1 VSVPGELWKLT
12 AGSGFF
18 LAMGVGATILLP
30 ATFTPAPSELAT
42 VYTPQ
47 QLHGRQIYAREGG
60 WYCHTQ
66 QVRPTEADQ
75 GTVYAPGDI
84 GPVSKAGDYAYQ
96 KPVFWGTERQGPDL
110 SHVASRVQSAQPAWE
125 IAHLKDPD
133 ALVPGTIMPSYGHL
147 PQSDLVDLVDYLLTL
162 K

>member
-1 VSVPGELWKLT
+1 
-12 AGSGFF
+12 
-18 LAMGVGATILLP
+18 
-30 ATFTPAPSELAT
+30 
-42 VYTPQ
+42 VYT
-47 QLHGRQIYAREGG
+47 R
-60 WYCHTQ
+60 
-66 QVRPTEADQ
+66 
-75 GTVYAPGDI
+75 GDI

-125 IAHLKDPD
+125 LAHLEDPA

-147 PQSDLVDLVDYLLTL
+147 PQSDLQDLVDYLLTL

>member
-1 VSVPGELWKLT
+1 MNIPGELWRLA

-18 LAMGVGATILLP
+18 LALGMGATILLP
-30 ATFTPAPSELAT
+30 STFTPPPSGLAT
-42 VYTPQ
+42 RYTPQ
-47 QLHGRQIYAREGG
+47 QLHGRQIYLREGC

-66 QVRPTEADQ
+66 QVRPTEANQ
-75 GTVYAPGDI
+75 GTVYTRGDI

-125 IAHLKDPD
+125 LAHLEDPA

-147 PQSDLVDLVDYLLTL
+147 PQSDLQDLVDYLLTL